1 MSVIK
6 KFLKENKVGRYIV
19 AGSFFFFLI
28 KGLIWLAVI
37 AFAWFGVGKL

>member
-1 MSVIK
+1 MLAIK

-28 KGLIWLAVI
+28 KGLIWLVVI
-37 AFAWFGVGKL
+37 VFAWFGLGNL

>member
-1 MSVIK
+1 MLAIK
-6 KFLKENKVGRYIV
+6 KFLKESKVGRYIV

-37 AFAWFGVGKL
+37 AFAWFGLGNL

>member
-1 MSVIK
+1 MLVIK
-6 KFLKENKVGRYIV
+6 KFLKESKVGRYIV

-37 AFAWFGVGKL
+37 AFAWFGLGNL

>member
-6 KFLKENKVGRYIV
+6 KFLKESKVGRYII

-28 KGLIWLAVI
+28 KGLIWLVI
-37 AFAWFGVGKL
+37 IALGWFGFGKM

>member
-6 KFLKENKVGRYIV
+6 KFLKNSKVGKYII

-28 KGLIWLAVI
+28 KGFIWLVVI
-37 AFAWFGVGKL
+37 AFAWLGLGKL